1 MRNWQPALALIA
13 AFTVTPAQAADKP
26 HNLILFVPDGMRAKM
41 VTPENAPTMAA
52 IRDQGVNF
60 QNSHSMFPTFT
71 MPNASALATGHWLGD
86 TGVFGNTLY
95 TGYNVAAGN
104 AGVMAPLEND
114 AVQGSLDQHM
124 GGNFLD
130 ETALLSAARRAGLST
145 AAIGKLGP
153 VLIFDHVDRAGAPTI
168 IVDDATGTANGIPLA
183 PEVSDALTQASLPL
197 AAPSRG
203 ANGDA
208 GTMSRPGTT
217 VANVTQQNYFIDVAT
232 KVVLPMFKA
241 RNQPFVLVF
250 WSRDPDGSQHN
261 QGDSLGTVT
270 PGINGPTSL
279 AAIKNADDDLA
290 KLRAALDQFGLAAN
304 TNIVVSADH
313 GFATVSKE
321 SKTSGAARAHYADVP
336 EGMLPPGFLALDLAG
351 ALGGLLV
358 DPGDGDAPIT
368 AGQHPKSGSAIIG
381 KNPAHPDFVI
391 AANGGSDL
399 VYIPSGNRRLAAR
412 AVAALL
418 KEDYVSGLFV
428 DDRFGRIPGTLP
440 LSAIGLQ
447 GDAVTP
453 IPAIV
458 VNFRSYASGCP
469 IPTNC
474 TVEIADTPL
483 QQGQGM
489 HGSFSRGETLNFM
502 AAIGPDFKTGFADP
516 APVSNADI
524 GKTLARVL
532 GLKIEARGKLQG
544 RVIAEALPG
553 GAAPKVTSGML
564 RGPAAAGG
572 LATVLAYQEAQGTR
586 YFDAAGFPSRTM
598 GLDLPKATASR

>member
-1 MRNWQPALALIA
+1 
-13 AFTVTPAQAADKP
+13 
-26 HNLILFVPDGMRAKM
+26 
-41 VTPENAPTMAA
+41 
-52 IRDQGVNF
+52 
-60 QNSHSMFPTFT
+60 
-71 MPNASALATGHWLGD
+71 
-86 TGVFGNTLY
+86 
-95 TGYNVAAGN
+95 
-104 AGVMAPLEND
+104 
-114 AVQGSLDQHM
+114 
-124 GGNFLD
+124 
-130 ETALLSAARRAGLST
+130 
-145 AAIGKLGP
+145 
-153 VLIFDHVDRAGAPTI
+153 
-168 IVDDATGTANGIPLA
+168 
-183 PEVSDALTQASLPL
+183 
-197 AAPSRG
+197 
-203 ANGDA
+203 
-208 GTMSRPGTT
+208 
-217 VANVTQQNYFIDVAT
+217 
-232 KVVLPMFKA
+232 MFKT
-241 RNQPFVLVF
+241 RNQPFVMVF
-250 WSRDPDGSQHN
+250 WSRDPDGTQHN
-261 QGDSLGTVT
+261 QGDSLGKLT

-489 HGSFSRGETLNFM
+489 HGGFSRGETLNFM